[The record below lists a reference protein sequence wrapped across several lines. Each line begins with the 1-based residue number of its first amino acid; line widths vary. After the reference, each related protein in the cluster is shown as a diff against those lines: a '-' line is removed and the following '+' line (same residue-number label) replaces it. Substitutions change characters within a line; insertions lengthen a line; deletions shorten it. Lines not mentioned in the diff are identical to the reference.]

1 MGLNQAYTTCS
12 LSGGIFGLH
21 QSLVGSNMP
30 SQGATSF
37 SETPCHL
44 CQGACQCWRPGEFR
58 RRQLELLVLLLGLL
72 ASLLLRLLTSRRG
85 LYGTKVEKMR
95 GVWKVGSKGHC
106 PGQRSL
112 GELGEELEAESQQCG
127 RCGKQELEVNM
138 GIAWG
143 CFVFVCGEGPG
154 K

>member
-1 MGLNQAYTTCS
+1 MLEARGLQEKAA
-12 LSGGIFGLH
+12 G
-21 QSLVGSNMP
+21 VAGS
-30 SQGATSF
+30 SSWVAG
-37 SETPCHL
+37 
-44 CQGACQCWRPGEFR
+44 
-58 RRQLELLVLLLGLL
+58 
-72 ASLLLRLLTSRRG
+72 SLLLRLLMSRRG
-85 LYGTKVEKMR
+85 LYGTEVEKMR

-127 RCGKQELEVNM
+127 RCGKQELEVNV